1 MFGKLFTRAVV
12 PSLTAGAVYYG
23 YRHGTK
29 YDEVIEVEQVV
40 NDVHYGLERK
50 RLFTKDGKTYNFKR
64 PVWNKIPYF
73 HEDDLHVE
81 PNDIVRLEGHGF
93 DKNDYHLYKTVDKIT
108 VLTNVDDNTQT
119 DKPSEKKDIDITF
132 F

>member
-23 YRHGTK
+23 YCHGTK

-40 NDVHYGLERK
+40 DDVHYGLERR

-64 PVWNKIPYF
+64 PIWNKIPYL

-81 PNDIVRLEGHGF
+81 PNDIVRLQGHGF
-93 DKNDYHLYKTVDKIT
+93 DKNDYHLYKTVDKVTILNNQDNET
-108 VLTNVDDNTQT
+108 DEKNLT
-119 DKPSEKKDIDITF
+119 KKKDIDITF